1 MFGKYRLIVWHQQK
15 CEYKGCT
22 VLRYRATA
30 DADMYIQS
38 HGSLD
43 LVTAAVRNVASCDDT
58 ALPPRS
64 DNICSAL
71 FCRLYRLHHAPGSR
85 SV

>member
-1 MFGKYRLIVWHQQK
+1 MIVGPNIIVVKCSESILVWHQQK

-30 DADMYIQS
+30 DAEMYIQS

-43 LVTAAVRNVASCDDT
+43 LVTAA
-58 ALPPRS
+58 PP
-64 DNICSAL
+64 
-71 FCRLYRLHHAPGSR
+71 
-85 SV
+85 